1 MLSAETKS
9 YIDRTLLIAVRTG
22 VVLVLAMPLIVTRDT
37 FFPFIVGKAL
47 YSRTII
53 EIIFGVWLVLA
64 ARNTAYRPV
73 ASRLL
78 IAFAIYVAISLIAGF
93 TGVSVQRSLWSTY
106 ERMQGIVDLGHWF
119 AFVLIVTSVFRTSE
133 AWRHLLSFNLLVSLV
148 MALMGVAL
156 VLGRELP
163 VYDFLDTG
171 RRIGITLGNP
181 TYIGAYMLVNAL
193 IGIGLLAQSFVER
206 PVKGNVPATRRR
218 RRRRRRR
225 NEGFTESP
233 LFWWRVFWSV
243 TVALDLWMMFES
255 GTRGAFIGLAGA
267 MIAFTAG
274 YILWGSLKQL
284 KVAAVAL
291 VSGLGAFGLF
301 LIVAA
306 DTSVVQR
313 IAEEN
318 YLIRRAV
325 SAGQGDRS
333 VKDRWASLSYGLQ
346 GFTERPLLGWGPENY
361 IVVWGRHYELEA
373 EIGFTFDQAHNKP
386 MEELA
391 TKGAFGLI
399 SYLSMWGFMLVIVFT
414 RIRASGADR
423 NILTLVIGSTMVGY
437 FVQNLFLFDTPA
449 TLLQFVL
456 LVGFAISLDTTYDGQ
471 TKDES
476 AGAGW
481 TTRAVG
487 AVAERFGLRALP
499 SLEVLGSRPVG
510 WAGITVLV
518 VSVAAAVYLMNVRVY
533 NAASEVVLTAQRGI
547 TWQQRLDHF
556 KESIDTFPPL
566 GNYPRIALFAALADN
581 WGTLSEAEAIIAL
594 DMVDRLALDII
605 ETEPDWWRAYV
616 DIARVYQSAAVIDPE
631 HAETARTYVE
641 IATALAPETRKV
653 VSVRA
658 RQKEIEDGLR
668 ALTDSTSAESS
679 P

>member
-1 MLSAETKS
+1 MHAAETKT
-9 YIDRTLLIAVRTG
+9 YVDRTLLIAVRTG
-22 VVLVLAMPLIVTRDT
+22 VFLVLAMPLLVTRET

-78 IAFAIYVAISLIAGF
+78 IAFAIYVAISLIASF
-93 TGVSVQRSLWSTY
+93 TGVSLQRSLWSTY

-119 AFVLIVTSVFRTSE
+119 AFAVIVTSVFRTSA

-156 VLGRELP
+156 VLGWELP

-181 TYIGAYMLVNAL
+181 TYIGAYMLVTAL
-193 IGIGLLAQSFVER
+193 TGIGLLAQSFVGR
-206 PVKGNVPATRRR
+206 PVNRNVPATRRR
-218 RRRRRRR
+218 LRRRRRR
-225 NEGFTESP
+225 NQGITASP
-233 LFWWRVFWSV
+233 LFWWRIFWSV

-274 YILWGSLKQL
+274 YILWGNLKQV
-284 KVAAVAL
+284 KVAAAAL
-291 VSGLGAFGLF
+291 VSGLAAFGLF
-301 LIVAA
+301 LIVGA
-306 DTSVVQR
+306 DTAVVQR
-313 IAEEN
+313 LAQEN
-318 YLIRRAV
+318 YLIGRAR

-333 VKDRWASLSYGLQ
+333 VKDRWSSLSYGFQ

-361 IVVWGRHYELEA
+361 IVVWGRHYEADA
-373 EIGFTFDQAHNKP
+373 EIAFTFDQAHNKP
-386 MEELA
+386 MEELT
-391 TKGAFGLI
+391 TKGAFGLMG
-399 SYLSMWGFMLVIVFT
+399 YLSIWGLMLVIVSN
-414 RIRASGADR
+414 RIRALGADR
-423 NILTLVIGSTMVGY
+423 DLLTLVIGSAMVGY

-456 LVGFAISLDTTYDGQ
+456 LVGFAVSLHTSYDGQ
-471 TKDES
+471 TQEES

-481 TTRAVG
+481 TARAVD
-487 AVAERFGLRALP
+487 AVADRVNLRALM
-499 SLEVLGSRPVG
+499 SLGVLKSRPVG
-510 WAGITVLV
+510 WAGITVLFV
-518 VSVAAAVYLMNVRVY
+518 LVAAAVYLINVRAY

-556 KESIDTFPPL
+556 AESIDMFPPL

-581 WGTLSEAEAIIAL
+581 WGTLSEAEARIAM
-594 DMVDRLALDII
+594 DMVDREALDII
-605 ETEPDWWRAYV
+605 ETEPEWWRAYV
-616 DIARVYQSAAVIDPE
+616 DLARVYQSAAAIDPE
-631 HAETARTYVE
+631 YAETARTYVE

-658 RQKEIEDGLR
+658 RQKEIEEGLR
-668 ALTDSTSAESS
+668 ALTDSTSAESG